1 MGIGTGVQ
9 ASFGY
14 KAESVYGTAV
24 TVDKWNDFNSES
36 LALEQKMTEPQGLA
50 AGRLVPLVARWQQT
64 TRAVSGGVEMDF
76 AVKDMSRLLKLA
88 LGSNPTPTLISGA
101 AYRHNHQLGS
111 TQGMSHTWQFGKD
124 QRDGTTRPF
133 TYSGVKCT
141 GWEFG
146 SSEGELVTLKLD
158 AMARDV
164 ATGTAL
170 ATPSY
175 AAGNEIFNHQQL
187 VVKLGG
193 TPSTSSGL
201 VSISGGTP
209 LATTVKGASVKGA
222 NPYSE
227 SYGTSA
233 TLLEPLQNGLQDI
246 TVDIDGE
253 FTSRTEIYD
262 VWRANTTVALE
273 LIWTGSSISG
283 GAYTLDVVIP
293 AAKIWTDALN
303 VDGPDIVPEK
313 FTFKVGSDATNN
325 PLSVILTTTDS
336 AL

>member
-1 MGIGTGVQ
+1 
-9 ASFGY
+9 
-14 KAESVYGTAV
+14 V

-175 AAGNEIFNHQQL
+175 AAGNENYNHQQ
-187 VVKLGG
+187 
-193 TPSTSSGL
+193 
-201 VSISGGTP
+201 
-209 LATTVKGASVKGA
+209 
-222 NPYSE
+222 
-227 SYGTSA
+227 
-233 TLLEPLQNGLQDI
+233 
-246 TVDIDGE
+246 
-253 FTSRTEIYD
+253 
-262 VWRANTTVALE
+262 
-273 LIWTGSSISG
+273 
-283 GAYTLDVVIP
+283 
-293 AAKIWTDALN
+293 
-303 VDGPDIVPEK
+303 
-313 FTFKVGSDATNN
+313 
-325 PLSVILTTTDS
+325 
-336 AL
+336 